1 MQGSIARNTQIDSLK
16 FFLIF
21 LVLVGHC
28 IDINLSSRINGSL
41 FRFIYSFHMP
51 VFVIISGMMFRN
63 KNLKE
68 LLVGWGGNLL
78 IITYLVFHL
87 LYGGKPLEYNGGSL
101 LDFWSSGFVY
111 NLAHL
116 YDPADGL
123 WYLVSLY
130 FWRLF
135 LNQTPKN
142 LKEKK
147 LLHLGIVL
155 TLSLLMGFVPLGR
168 EMSFQRTFAFY
179 PLFVLGSYLR
189 DYYERLRNIPKVIPI
204 TAIVI
209 YAALIFAT
217 SLPPISVLLER
228 TAYNTSSVLLGVL
241 ARGAFYVWVI
251 PISLSVI
258 AVFPDIK
265 YFSQEG
271 KQTMFYYMYH
281 MFFVLL
287 FRYIVIN
294 KGLECNILTVLAYA
308 TLSFA
313 AMRLLRNVPLLVL
326 LTNPSKVF
334 SRSKI

>member
-1 MQGSIARNTQIDSLK
+1 MQRSIARNTQIDSLK
-16 FFLIF
+16 LFLIF

-28 IDINLSSRINGSL
+28 IDINLNSRINSSL
-41 FRFIYSFHMP
+41 FLFIYSFHMP

-68 LLVGWGGNLL
+68 LLGGNWL
-78 IITYLVFHL
+78 IVTYLTFHL

-101 LDFWSSGFVY
+101 SDFWSTGFVY
-111 NLAHL
+111 NLKHL

-147 LLHLGIVL
+147 LLHLVL
-155 TLSLLMGFVPLGR
+155 VLAVSLLMGFVPLGR

-179 PLFVLGSYLR
+179 PLFVLGYYLR
-189 DYYERLRNIPKVIPI
+189 DYYERLRVVPKVIPI
-204 TAIVI
+204 TAIVA
-209 YAALIFAT
+209 YAVLIIAT
-217 SLPPISVLLER
+217 TFPPISVLLER
-228 TAYNTSSVLLGVL
+228 SAYNTSNMLLGVI
-241 ARGAFYVWVI
+241 ARVAFYVWVI

-258 AVFPDIK
+258 AVFPDNK

-281 MFFVLL
+281 MFFVLF

-294 KGLECNILTVLAYA
+294 KGLECNIMTVLAYA
-308 TLSFA
+308 VLSFA
-313 AMRLLRNVPLLVL
+313 AMRLLRNVPFLVF

-334 SRSKI
+334 SMNKI